1 MTDADAQPASTTERP
16 RWSASEAARRC
27 GVGRATI
34 QRALDAGRLPGAVRT
49 DKGWQIPLEALL
61 AAGYTP
67 DRPSAPDQPTP
78 PQASPAREHHRAAPA
93 PDLEH
98 AQRVAELEALLA
110 TERARADLEHARR
123 MAAEA
128 LAAERAERVA
138 DLRHALR
145 MIESAPPEHPTEQPA
160 STAPDPVTPDH
171 SPIRRRSGLLGW
183 VLGD

>member
-67 DRPSAPDQPTP
+67 DRPTAPDQPTP
-78 PQASPAREHHRAAPA
+78 KPARPARERHRAAAA
-93 PDLEH
+93 PDLEQ

-110 TERARADLEHARR
+110 AERARADLEHARR
-123 MAAEA
+123 VAAET

-145 MIESAPPEHPTEQPA
+145 MIESAPTEHPTEPVPTQVTA
-160 STAPDPVTPDH
+160 DQSTD
-171 SPIRRRSGLLGW
+171 RRRSGLLGW

>member
-1 MTDADAQPASTTERP
+1 MTQAVADLEPDL
-16 RWSASEAARRC
+16 ARH
-27 GVGRATI
+27 
-34 QRALDAGRLPGAVRT
+34 
-49 DKGWQIPLEALL
+49 
-61 AAGYTP
+61 
-67 DRPSAPDQPTP
+67 
-78 PQASPAREHHRAAPA
+78 ARI
-93 PDLEH
+93 DLEH

>member
-1 MTDADAQPASTTERP
+1 MTDADADAQPASTTERP

-49 DKGWQIPLEALL
+49 DKGWQIPLESLL

-78 PQASPAREHHRAAPA
+78 APAREHHRAALT
-93 PDLEH
+93 PDHEQ

-145 MIESAPPEHPTEQPA
+145 MIESAPPEQPTEQPA

>member
-1 MTDADAQPASTTERP
+1 MTDADALPASITERP

-67 DRPSAPDQPTP
+67 DRPSAPDQPAP
-78 PQASPAREHHRAAPA
+78 AQARPARERHRAASA
-93 PDLEH
+93 PDLEQ
-98 AQRVAELEALLA
+98 AQRVAELETLLA
-110 TERARADLEHARR
+110 AERARADLEHAHRV
-123 MAAEA
+123 AAET

-145 MIESAPPEHPTEQPA
+145 MIESAPPEHPTDPA
-160 STAPDPVTPDH
+160 TAPVAADQSTA
-171 SPIRRRSGLLGW
+171 RRRSGLLGW
-183 VLGD
+183 VIGD